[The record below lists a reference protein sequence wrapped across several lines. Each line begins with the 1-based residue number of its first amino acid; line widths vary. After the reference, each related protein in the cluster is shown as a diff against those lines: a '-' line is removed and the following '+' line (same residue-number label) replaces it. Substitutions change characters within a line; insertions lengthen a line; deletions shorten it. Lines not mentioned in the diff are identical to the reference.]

1 MGLLSPALHGTT
13 HFCQRAVAHAL
24 TSDGARG
31 KLLRA
36 LWKAE
41 TPYIHWRMPWV
52 GYEYWD
58 PERAPVDR
66 FIPEVDQERW
76 IGWAAQAY
84 RQFFEDNPVSACAPG
99 YRADSTTHRL
109 WKGHGIRV
117 AQNGSGTMRAPHF
130 DERGLFHTYRS
141 LDFEPALSPE
151 LDWEDCVR
159 KAATWLDRG
168 MPLIVSTH
176 SINFHSTLA
185 PYRQKTLPMLRDF
198 LSGLAKRYPDLVYV
212 NTRQLLEMVET
223 GSYETGS
230 GRVAVAV
237 TGMRKGVAS

>member
-1 MGLLSPALHGTT
+1 
-13 HFCQRAVAHAL
+13 
-24 TSDGARG
+24 
-31 KLLRA
+31 
-36 LWKAE
+36 
-41 TPYIHWRMPWV
+41 
-52 GYEYWD
+52 
-58 PERAPVDR
+58 
-66 FIPEVDQERW
+66 
-76 IGWAAQAY
+76 
-84 RQFFEDNPVSACAPG
+84 
-99 YRADSTTHRL
+99 
-109 WKGHGIRV
+109 
-117 AQNGSGTMRAPHF
+117 MRAPHF